1 MQSAYIHK
9 LAYFNESS
17 LIYSPLSICIFL
29 LEEKSKS
36 SMDSIS
42 CSIWWPTT
50 RWINKCTIIPS
61 EFLLSKLKSMRI
73 ARTPWPWCLIAA
85 PRTPP
90 PAHKQSRRRL
100 RRQLLIPRQTG
111 INSQDPSVFSLSLP
125 LRHAFSL
132 CVHFF
137 PLCNWKYSE
146 CW

>member
-1 MQSAYIHK
+1 M
-9 LAYFNESS
+9 
-17 LIYSPLSICIFL
+17 CIFFI
-29 LEEKSKS
+29 EEKSKS
-36 SMDSIS
+36 SMDSS

-50 RWINKCTIIPS
+50 RWINKCTLIPS

-111 INSQDPSVFSLSLP
+111 INSQDPSVFSLSLSP
-125 LRHAFSL
+125 SL
-132 CVHFF
+132 SATRSLSVYTFF
-137 PLCNWKYSE
+137 PCVTGSTVNAGDYGNNLYHRLTYSG
-146 CW
+146 